1 MCGDYFWGGKEGFI
15 IEKLAQEGING
26 QRKTSLISAGHA
38 LGLSPHSTAW
48 GRVNQPGPLDH
59 PQRRHDGRAVILVS
73 WLQMFARRALNRE
86 SHWGRGVWCE
96 AKSQTLGPKLWV
108 RAEEQKAP
116 GKRRHWARGPAGAVA
131 ALRNNV
137 ITVQPADRLGA
148 SIRRIMHNKNGFNR
162 NSGNCNHLITK
173 SPSRISLLNRFF
185 CLMHRALRVAPLG
198 GEGEGRSQQTYL
210 NKSARSQMHF
220 YHKHNRDP
228 DNGAGEH
235 QPSEH
240 HGPGRVAVRAVGH
253 GLPLV
258 EAEAEDELGRKEEH
272 VREGGEAASIAQP

>member
-1 MCGDYFWGGKEGFI
+1 
-15 IEKLAQEGING
+15 
-26 QRKTSLISAGHA
+26 
-38 LGLSPHSTAW
+38 
-48 GRVNQPGPLDH
+48 
-59 PQRRHDGRAVILVS
+59 
-73 WLQMFARRALNRE
+73 
-86 SHWGRGVWCE
+86 
-96 AKSQTLGPKLWV
+96 
-108 RAEEQKAP
+108 
-116 GKRRHWARGPAGAVA
+116 
-131 ALRNNV
+131 
-137 ITVQPADRLGA
+137 
-148 SIRRIMHNKNGFNR
+148 
-162 NSGNCNHLITK
+162 
-173 SPSRISLLNRFF
+173 
-185 CLMHRALRVAPLG
+185 MHRALRVAPLG